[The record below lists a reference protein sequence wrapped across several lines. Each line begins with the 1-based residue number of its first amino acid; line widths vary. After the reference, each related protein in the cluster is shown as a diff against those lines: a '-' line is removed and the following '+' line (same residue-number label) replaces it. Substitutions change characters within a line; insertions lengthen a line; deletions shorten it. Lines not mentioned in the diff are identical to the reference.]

1 MNIFQKFLI
10 LLSGRERKN
19 ALLLLVLMALMAL
32 LDMIGVASIL
42 PFMAVLTNP
51 SVIESNIILN
61 KMFQISKV
69 LGVENEQHF
78 LFALGIFVFL
88 LLVFSLIFK
97 AFTTYIQ
104 LRFVQM
110 REHSISKRFVESYLH
125 QPYSW
130 FLNRNSADLGK
141 TIISE
146 VSQIVSKGI
155 KPLIELIAK
164 TLISLALIILLIIA
178 DPKIALIVGFS
189 LSLAY
194 LLIFF
199 LTKKYLT
206 KIGSERLRSNKLRFT
221 TLNEAFGA
229 IKQVKFAG
237 LEKIFSDRYS
247 KSSKKYA
254 RTVAFSNV
262 ISDLPRYA
270 LEILAFGGIL
280 LLLLYL
286 MLQKGNFN
294 EALPIISLYV
304 FASYRLLPAIQQ
316 IFSSLSKIVFI
327 IPSLNDISNEFKNF
341 KLPSSIKNQKKLFL
355 NKSIRLNKVSYSYPN
370 SKRTALKDININV
383 PAKSTVGLIGTTGS
397 GKTTVVDIILGL
409 LETQEGSLEVDGKI
423 INEKNRRNWQSTI
436 GYIPQDIYLVD
447 DTIQNNIAFGVDP
460 KVINQESVEKAAKIA
475 SLHRFVTSE
484 LEKGYHTIVG
494 ERGVRLSGGQRQRI
508 GIARALYHRPQILI
522 LDEATSSLDNETERV
537 VLDAVNNLRDDITII
552 IIAHRLNTVKNC
564 DIIFKLENGKIVKQG
579 NFANLFLENQ

>member
-1 MNIFQKFLI
+1 MNTFRKFLI

-19 ALLLLVLMALMAL
+19 ALLLLILLALMAL

-51 SVIESNIILN
+51 SVIETNIILN
-61 KMFQISKV
+61 KMFQISKIF
-69 LGVENEQHF
+69 GVENEQHF
-78 LFALGIFVFL
+78 LFALGIFVFI

-97 AFTTYIQ
+97 AFTTYVQ

-146 VSQIVSKGI
+146 INQIVSKGI
-155 KPLIELIAK
+155 KPLIEMIAK
-164 TLISLALIILLIIA
+164 AMISLALIILLIIA
-178 DPKIALIVGFS
+178 DPKLALIVGFS

-199 LTKKYLT
+199 LTKKYLA
-206 KIGSERLRSNKLRFT
+206 KIGFERLKSNKLRFT
-221 TLNEAFGA
+221 VLNEAFGA

-237 LEKIFSDRYS
+237 LEKIFSDRYT
-247 KSSKKYA
+247 KSSKKYS
-254 RTVAFSNV
+254 RTLAFSNV
-262 ISDLPRYA
+262 ISHLPRYG
-270 LEILAFGGIL
+270 LEIVAFGGIL

-316 IFSSLSKIVFI
+316 IFASITKIVFI
-327 IPSLNDISNEFKNF
+327 IPSLTDMSEEFKNL
-341 KLPSSIKNQKKLFL
+341 KLPSSVDNQKKIFL
-355 NKSIRLNKVSYSYPN
+355 NKSIKLNKVSYSYPD
-370 SKRTALKDININV
+370 SKQIVLKDININV

-397 GKTTVVDIILGL
+397 GKTTAVDIILGL
-409 LETQEGSLEVDGKI
+409 LEIQDGTLEVDGKV
-423 INEKNRRNWQSTI
+423 INEKNRRDWQSII
-436 GYIPQDIYLVD
+436 GYVPQDIYLVD
-447 DTIQNNIAFGVDP
+447 DTIQANIAFGVEP
-460 KVINQESVEKAAKIA
+460 KDINQEAVEKAAKI
-475 SLHRFVTSE
+475 SNLHRFVTSE
-484 LEKGYHTIVG
+484 LEKNYYTTVG

-522 LDEATSSLDNETERV
+522 LDEATSALDNETERV
-537 VLDAVNNLRDDITII
+537 VLDAVNNLRKDITII

-564 DIIFKLENGKIVKQG
+564 DIIFKFEKGKIVNEG
-579 NFANLFLENQ
+579 NFENLFLENR